1 MLEWLGLP
9 VAASAHAAEVD
20 RIMVLIH
27 WLMLV
32 LFVGWSVFFVYVLV
46 RFRSGANPQANYRGV
61 KGRWS
66 TWVEGGVL
74 VAEIVL
80 LAFFSIPFWRTNVD
94 AAPPA
99 GQATMLRVVAEQ
111 FAWYAHYP
119 GADGVFGRTEIALV
133 NPDNPLG
140 LDRNEAVGKDDIIA
154 INRMNLP
161 VGKARGDHA
170 LEQGRHPQLRLAAD
184 AREAGRDSRDRP
196 AGVVHAHTGRP
207 LGYRVLTT
215 VRARALPHEGD
226 LRNPDAGRL
235 RGVAEGRSRVP
246 RQSLM
251 RWPQAPD
258 GRLKAAATRKDP
270 MDVKDTARIASEPP
284 ENGTCRSRSG
294 RARSIR

>member
-154 INRMNLP
+154 INRMHLP
-161 VGKARGDHA
+161 VGKPAVIMLSSKDVIHSFGLPQMRVKQDAIPGIV
-170 LEQGRHPQLRLAAD
+170 QPVWFTPTQVGRWDIACSQLCGLGHFRMKAIYEIQTQD
-184 AREAGRDSRDRP
+184 AYEAWLKEE
-196 AGVVHAHTGRP
+196 AE
-207 LGYRVLTT
+207 YLT
-215 VRARALPHEGD
+215 
-226 LRNPDAGRL
+226 NP
-235 RGVAEGRSRVP
+235 
-246 RQSLM
+246 
-251 RWPQAPD
+251 
-258 GRLKAAATRKDP
+258 
-270 MDVKDTARIASEPP
+270 
-284 ENGTCRSRSG
+284 
-294 RARSIR
+294 